1 MDAVPPDL
9 PVRVVLVDMARLTR
23 ELIRA
28 LLEDEPGIEVV
39 RELAETGVSIR
50 ELVEE
55 THAELVIVGAT
66 SGLLAQCRDFLTE
79 HALVRIL
86 AVSRDGRAAQLH
98 GVRPYETLAESLA
111 AELVLAVASRRRLT
125 ASEGSA
131 R

>member
-1 MDAVPPDL
+1 MDAAPLDL

-23 ELIRA
+23 ELIRG

-39 RELAETGVSIR
+39 RELAEAGVSIR

-55 THAELVIVGAT
+55 TRAELVIVGAT
-66 SGLLAQCRDFLTE
+66 SGLLAECRDFLAE

-86 AVSRDGRAAQLH
+86 AVSPDGRAAQLH

-111 AELVLAVASRRRLT
+111 AELVLAVASRPRS
-125 ASEGSA
+125 ASGGPA
-131 R
+131 G